1 MEIPVWMVA
10 SKGKSVVGPRGLFP
24 VVVVSFVLVV
34 ASFATAQEI
43 PQLTVGRLA
52 DDERP
57 EIDGR
62 VEETVWSLA
71 QPYSTFVQQEP
82 NEGQP
87 ATERTEIRFLLDR
100 RNLYIAVICYD
111 STPGEIV
118 VSESRRDA
126 NLTDTDSIQILLDTF
141 NDGQNAFVFGTNPFG
156 IEYDGQ
162 VMGEGQ
168 TGGGSFA
175 SRDSGG
181 SQRGSVRGFNAN
193 WDADWTVRA
202 RTSERGWEAEFAI
215 PLKTLRYS
223 PGADR
228 TWGVNV
234 LRNIRRKNEQV
245 FLSPVPRGYSLHR
258 VSVAGK
264 LNGLSLPTRRDVK
277 LIPYV
282 GGSVNDDK
290 TLPTDTVDGSGR
302 LGLDAKWGVRADLT
316 LDMTLNTDFAQVEAD
331 EEQVN
336 LTRFPLFFPEKRP
349 FFLENAQIFQ
359 VGQPQTI
366 DLFFSRRI
374 GLSPT
379 GQPLDIIGGGRLSG
393 KLGGGYNIGLLNLQT
408 DEAVDGRT
416 GETLAAA
423 SNFTVV
429 RLQREVGRSNFG
441 AMLVNRQG
449 VGHLAPANDFNRAYA
464 LDMGWQTTT
473 NGKLFAF
480 LARTDSPASK
490 GGSDYAGRVYYGY
503 ANPVWNG
510 GLGYSQVGDRFNPEV
525 GFLSRRAYRRVESR
539 YAFAYQPKRWPS
551 IRRLASS
558 LNYNVYLDLDNRL
571 ESSYGHTHVFEIQ
584 PRQGGRIA
592 YVMDIQQDRPRRPF
606 TVYQDVTRRQVVVP
620 TGEYTWVNGGVEY
633 DSDPSAPVNVS
644 LRTKTGT
651 FYDGDHYGWEASLG
665 VRVGARLISSA
676 GWSRDDIKLPGGS
689 FKNDLVPVNISY
701 SFTSLASVQGLIQ
714 YNRQTS
720 TISSNIRLALL
731 NRSGTGL
738 FAVYNDR
745 RDTSDFTSEELLGRS
760 FIVKYTRL
768 VDF

>member
-10 SKGKSVVGPRGLFP
+10 SKGKSVVGPRRLSP
-24 VVVVSFVLVV
+24 VVVAFVLVV

-52 DDERP
+52 DGERP

-71 QPYSTFVQQEP
+71 QPYSDFIQQEP
-82 NEGQP
+82 NEGDP
-87 ATERTEIRFLLDR
+87 ATERTEVRFLIDR
-100 RNLYIAVICYD
+100 SNLYIAVICHD
-111 STPGEIV
+111 VSPDDIV

-162 VMGEGQ
+162 VMGEGL
-168 TGGGSFA
+168 TSSGSMV

-181 SQRGSVRGFNAN
+181 SQGGQVRGFNAN

-223 PGADR
+223 PGEDR

-234 LRNIRRKNEQV
+234 MRNIRRKNEQV
-245 FLSPVPRGYSLHR
+245 FLAPVPRGYSLHR
-258 VSVAGK
+258 VSVAAK
-264 LNGLSLPTRRDVK
+264 LNSLSLPTRRDVRFV
-277 LIPYV
+277 PYAA
-282 GGSVNDDK
+282 GSVNDDK
-290 TLPTDTVDGSGR
+290 TLGTNTVDRSGR
-302 LGLDAKWGVRADLT
+302 LGLDFKWGVRADLT
-316 LDMTLNTDFAQVEAD
+316 LDVTLNTDFAQVEAD

-336 LTRFPLFFPEKRP
+336 LTRFPVFFPEKRP

-359 VGQPQTI
+359 VGQPQSI

-374 GLSPT
+374 GLSPN
-379 GQPLDIIGGGRLSG
+379 GQPIDIIGGGRLSG
-393 KLGGGYNIGLLNLQT
+393 KLGAGYNIGLLNLQT

-416 GETLAAA
+416 GQTLAAA
-423 SNFTVV
+423 NNFTVV

-449 VGHLAPANDFNRAYA
+449 VGRLAPADDFNRAYA
-464 LDMGWQTTT
+464 LDMAWQATT
-473 NGKLFAF
+473 NGRLFAF

-503 ANPVWNG
+503 ANPVWNTA
-510 GLGYSQVGDRFNPEV
+510 LGYSQVGDRFNPEV
-525 GFLSRRAYRRVESR
+525 GFLPRRAYRRLESR

-558 LNYNVYLDLDNRL
+558 LNYNVYTDLDNRL
-571 ESSYGHTHVFEIQ
+571 ESSFGHMHVFEIQ
-584 PRQGGRIA
+584 PQKGGRIG
-592 YVMDIQQDRPRRPF
+592 YVMDIQQDRPRRAF
-606 TVYQDVTRRQVVVP
+606 TVYQDVTGRRVIIP
-620 TGEYTWVNGGVEY
+620 GGEYSSWNGGVEY

-644 LRTKTGT
+644 LRTKNGT
-651 FYDGDHYGWEASLG
+651 YYGGDHFGWEASFG

-676 GWSRDDIKLPGGS
+676 GWNRDDIKLPGGG
-689 FKNDLVPVNISY
+689 FKNDLVPVNVSY
-701 SFTSLASVQGLIQ
+701 SFTSLASLQGLVQ